1 MPQPEAR
8 GVPLTAY
15 RRQRGSEDVVL
26 FARLCTFVQGIE
38 KNWVT
43 REKRSCKRAA
53 APVYCGYP
61 MSPEAEASALEL
73 ESGGEQRM
81 KQVVLA
87 VVAAA
92 ALAASSAWGISVDS
106 AITYNISGGTI
117 SGYSMVGLPF
127 TVNQPINVGALGGFD
142 YLGTAGL
149 QSTSLTVSI
158 RKWDPAYPS
167 VFFVDPDLSLGPTVV
182 SATLTTSSPAYGG
195 SVWRYLQNSVL
206 LNPGSYMLVASGFTT
221 GVSSSDPAV
230 LLAAT
235 NVSYNTFGGRVTYGA
250 GPLSGFYAMAVGNS
264 GDFTGWQFSS
274 ATPSFIAGGSF
285 AVPEPSTYALMGTVG
300 LALYLLRRRKKAAER

>member
-1 MPQPEAR
+1 
-8 GVPLTAY
+8 
-15 RRQRGSEDVVL
+15 
-26 FARLCTFVQGIE
+26 
-38 KNWVT
+38 
-43 REKRSCKRAA
+43 
-53 APVYCGYP
+53 
-61 MSPEAEASALEL
+61 
-73 ESGGEQRM
+73 M
-81 KQVVLA
+81 KQVVQA
-87 VVAAA
+87 VVVAAA
-92 ALAASSAWGISVDS
+92 FAASSAWGISVDP

-158 RKWDPAYPS
+158 RQWNPAYPS
-167 VFFVDPDLSLGPTVV
+167 VFLVDPDLSLGSTVV

-195 SVWRYLQNSVL
+195 SVWRYLKNSVL
-206 LNPGSYMLVASGFTT
+206 LTPGSYMLIASGFTT
-221 GVSSSDPAV
+221 SEGSPDPAV
-230 LLAAT
+230 LLAAM

-250 GPLSGFYAMAVGNS
+250 GPLSGLYAMAVGAS
-264 GDFTGWQFSS
+264 GDFTKWEFSS
-274 ATPSFIAGGSF
+274 STASFIANGSF